1 MSRPITSTEIETM
14 IKKLPKN
21 KSPGQDDFTGKFSQT
36 FNKELPSTLL
46 KLFQKIAEEGTPS
59 NSFWGQHH
67 PDTKTK
73 QRYHKKRKLQAKS
86 LMNTDA
92 KILDKTLANWIREHI
107 KRVIY
112 HDQVWFIPGMQV
124 LIKYPQINQYD
135 TSH

>member
-1 MSRPITSTEIETM
+1 MDSLEEMNKCLQRYNFPSLNQEGKKSMSRPITSTEIETM

-46 KLFQKIAEEGTPS
+46 KLFQKVAEEGTPP

-92 KILDKTLANWIREHI
+92 KILDKTLAN
-107 KRVIY
+107 
-112 HDQVWFIPGMQV
+112 
-124 LIKYPQINQYD
+124 
-135 TSH
+135 